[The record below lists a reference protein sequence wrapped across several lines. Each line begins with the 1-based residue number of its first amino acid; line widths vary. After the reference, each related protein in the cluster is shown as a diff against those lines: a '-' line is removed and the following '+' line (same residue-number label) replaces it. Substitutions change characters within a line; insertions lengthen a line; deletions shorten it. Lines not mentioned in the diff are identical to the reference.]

1 MTHGRDVDWKVPYCV
16 TSRKKDRQMDGWMD
30 TVTTSPACE
39 CGLCRLRLCGLL
51 AGDIVVMVWL

>member
-1 MTHGRDVDWKVPYCV
+1 MIHVAGMSIGKVPIASQAEGQ
-16 TSRKKDRQMDGWMD
+16 TDKWID
-30 TVTTSPACE
+30 TVTVSPACE